1 MKIRSDESGQMLILT
16 ALFSMV
22 MFGFLGLSI
31 DVGLLFHA
39 KRKLQIAADAA
50 ATAGALDFYYNAS
63 ASSATTAAQNAAAS
77 NGVTDGSNGVVVTVD
92 TPPADGPN
100 LGRSGF
106 VEAVIT
112 QPNPTFFMKM
122 FKFDSVDVVARAVA
136 GTPGPSENCVY
147 ILDPKKDYA
156 MDLEGSFDVSASHCG
171 VIVDSTSQYA
181 LEFTGSGGSLSAG
194 AVSVVGGVGGQ
205 SSDSTP
211 TPVTGAAPVNDPLD
225 LTGPVPPGGCTE
237 TSSATSLTGAVTG
250 PGTGSAI
257 CYTQAVS
264 LNNVTLGAGIYVFE
278 NGVTTNGTITS
289 GTGGTTLD
297 VYGGALAMNTGT
309 VLSLVAPT
317 SGPTNGIALME
328 PASNNNSITIQ
339 KGNASG
345 SLMGIIYAPS
355 AQLYLQD
362 SGGDTSGGI
371 SLTTDLIV
379 DTLFDKTATISIDSY
394 SEANPDT
401 TPLRAVE
408 LVE

>member
-22 MFGFLGLSI
+22 MFGFLGLSL

-39 KRKLQIAADAA
+39 KRKMQIAADAA
-50 ATAGALDFYYNAS
+50 ATAGALDFYYNNS
-63 ASSATTAAQNAAAS
+63 ASSAIAAAKS
-77 NGVTDGSNGVVVTVD
+77 AAAANGVTDGSDGATVTVD
-92 TPPADGPN
+92 TPPVDGPN
-100 LGRSGF
+100 VGTSGF
-106 VEAVIT
+106 VEAVVT
-112 QPNPTFFMKM
+112 QTNPTFFMKM
-122 FKFDSVDVVARAVA
+122 FQLDSVDVAARAVA

-147 ILDPKKDYA
+147 ILDPQKDYA

-171 VIVDSTSQYA
+171 VIIDSASPYA
-181 LEFTGSGGSLSAG
+181 LQFTGSGGSLSAG
-194 AVSVVGGVGGQ
+194 SVSVVGGDGGQ
-205 SSDSTP
+205 TADSTP

-250 PGTGSAI
+250 PGTGAAM
-257 CYTQAVS
+257 CFTQAVS
-264 LNNVTLGAGIYVFE
+264 LTNVTLGPGIYVFE
-278 NGVTTNGTITS
+278 NGATTNGTITS

-297 VYGGALAMNTGT
+297 VYGGFLAMNTGT
-309 VLSLVAPT
+309 VLNLVAPT

-328 PASNNNSITIQ
+328 PASNSQAITIQ
-339 KGNASG
+339 EGNATG
-345 SLMGIIYAPS
+345 SLTGIIYAPS
-355 AQLYLQD
+355 AELYLQD

-379 DTLFDKTATISIDSY
+379 GSLFDKTASISIESY
-394 SEANPDT
+394 SEADPST
-401 TPLRAVE
+401 TPLRAVA